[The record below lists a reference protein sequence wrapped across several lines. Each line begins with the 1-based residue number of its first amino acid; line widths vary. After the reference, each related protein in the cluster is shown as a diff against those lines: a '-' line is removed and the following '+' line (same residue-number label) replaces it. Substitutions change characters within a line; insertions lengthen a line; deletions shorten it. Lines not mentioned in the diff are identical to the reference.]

1 MWIALTFSAIA
12 LTGIEFM
19 IWFLVGLL
27 RERAR
32 SIYHW
37 VTPVH
42 RRSKRDRHQ
51 VVLSRIYC
59 EQDCSAAKGEHTDYN
74 AKLLENEGHAKKNV
88 SDLILLHIL
97 PASGEL
103 GRRPIHGRQIYTLRE
118 PSL

>member
-32 SIYHW
+32 SAYHW
-37 VTPVH
+37 VIPVH
-42 RRSKRDRHQ
+42 GQSKTDRHQ

-59 EQDCSAAKGEHTDYN
+59 EQGCSAVKSEHTDYN

-88 SDLILLHIL
+88 SDLILLHL
-97 PASGEL
+97 FPASGEL
-103 GRRPIHGRQIYTLRE
+103 GRSSIYRRHIDTFRE
-118 PSL
+118 RSL